1 MTERDLRLIGLAA
14 RAGSV
19 LVGTSA
25 VRDGLRRGEVLLLVL
40 AGDHGRRTEEKV
52 ARLAR
57 NKGVK
62 IVEGP
67 DSAEL
72 GRRLGRETVQALGL
86 LDPNLAS
93 EIGSVDRA
101 EKR

>member
-1 MTERDLRLIGLAA
+1 MGLGA

-19 LVGTSA
+19 IIGTSG
-25 VRDGLRRGEVLLLVL
+25 VRDGLRSGKVLLVVL

-57 NKGVK
+57 GKGVR

-67 DSAEL
+67 DSMEL
-72 GRRLGRETVQALGL
+72 GRRLGRKTVQALGL

-93 EIGSVDRA
+93 EIGVVDNA
-101 EKR
+101 ERR

>member
-1 MTERDLRLIGLAA
+1 
-14 RAGSV
+14 
-19 LVGTSA
+19 
-25 VRDGLRRGEVLLLVL
+25 VLLLVL

-57 NKGVK
+57 NKGVR

-72 GRRLGRETVQALGL
+72 GHRLGRETVQVLGL
-86 LDPNLAS
+86 LDPNLVS

>member
-1 MTERDLRLIGLAA
+1 MTERDLRLIGLAV

-19 LVGTSA
+19 LIGTSA

-57 NKGVK
+57 GKGVR

-67 DSAEL
+67 DSVEL
-72 GRRLGRETVQALGL
+72 GRRLGRKTVQALGL